1 MGTLRMAFGVDF
13 ADSGFGMTDDAGTV
27 LEVLGEGL
35 GGDFAGDFGETLV
48 ELAVDFGVVLPL
60 LIDGA
65 EPRTADEA

>member
-35 GGDFAGDFGETLV
+35 GGDLGGDFGETLV